1 MKRGLWSRSVAR
13 TSGRVAGFRCTRTF
27 VLGRGGVITTPLRL
41 LAIALCRAGGAG
53 RLLLLAVGC
62 VIGTLFLL
70 SSPLDAQTST
80 DPTPT
85 PTPDPTLVTA
95 CSNGT
100 VVPDTTQTGLIS
112 DCAWLLQ
119 MKADL
124 IGTGAGAGTLNWSAS
139 IAITAWD
146 GIQVTDSRVSS
157 VELDSRSLT
166 GVVPP
171 ALGNLT
177 QLQHL
182 SLWDNQLS
190 GPIPAALGNLMLLE
204 SMYLD
209 RNELS
214 GPIPVGLA
222 DPGDLAALRI
232 LYLYDNELSGEI
244 PEELGNLAQLQTLS
258 LSRNELSGSI
268 PAALGSLANL
278 QHLSLWDNQ
287 LSGPIPAAV
296 GNLAQLGL
304 SCNRLTGRVPM
315 ELGAITTLTEAY
327 L

>member
-1 MKRGLWSRSVAR
+1 M
-13 TSGRVAGFRCTRTF
+13 
-27 VLGRGGVITTPLRL
+27 
-41 LAIALCRAGGAG
+41 
-53 RLLLLAVGC
+53 GC

-80 DPTPT
+80 DPT

-190 GPIPAALGNLMLLE
+190 GPIPAALGNLM
-204 SMYLD
+204 
-209 RNELS
+209 
-214 GPIPVGLA
+214 
-222 DPGDLAALRI
+222 
-232 LYLYDNELSGEI
+232 
-244 PEELGNLAQLQTLS
+244 
-258 LSRNELSGSI
+258 
-268 PAALGSLANL
+268 
-278 QHLSLWDNQ
+278 
-287 LSGPIPAAV
+287 V
-296 GNLAQLGL
+296 GNLERAQAGQPRSWGNLPV
-304 SCNRLTGRVPM
+304 TG
-315 ELGAITTLTEAY
+315 
-327 L
+327 